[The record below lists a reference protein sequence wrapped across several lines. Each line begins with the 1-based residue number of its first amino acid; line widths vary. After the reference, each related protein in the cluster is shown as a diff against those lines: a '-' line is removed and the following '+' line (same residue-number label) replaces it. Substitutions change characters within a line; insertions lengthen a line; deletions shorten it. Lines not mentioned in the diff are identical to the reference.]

1 MESRHTAS
9 DEIDLHELFFKLSK
23 RWPLFLA
30 SILIAGLSA
39 WMYLQVKSPTYD
51 FRSTLLIGNQSTGSK
66 QAQELLQLLDPKDK
80 GMKLE
85 DEVGLLTSTD
95 MLRRTLSRLPF
106 AVSYYTVPN
115 SWLNSVK
122 KLKVREQAIGGVPF
136 RVMPV
141 ANKPQLVGVP
151 IYVEPQPNG
160 SYRVHADIKKG
171 ELHQLA
177 SGELVREVLD
187 TEFDQT
193 VRAGDTLRNPFL
205 TAIIAPEPSYP
216 AIPTKEGYFFKLQD
230 TPSLVGEYQSRLK
243 VKPIDHESRILELS
257 TQGPVPSKETQFLN
271 TLMGVYVEEDLNQKN
286 QIGRK
291 TIAFLDKE
299 IDKIAQARL
308 NAAEAVSSF
317 RASAGIVDAS
327 AQSGAGI
334 QRQGELQTSQARLA
348 TSLKYYQNM
357 ISYMRSKRGKG
368 QVASPTSAGIEDP
381 AVLSLVQQLAKLN
394 AERAP
399 LALNATDINPSL
411 IRIDEQISDT
421 KESLIQ
427 TLANLIRS
435 TNISLGD
442 VNQQLAQ
449 VRTQISQMPE
459 NERRL
464 AALRTRSDFTDKN
477 YNLLVEKRNE
487 AAIALA
493 TNNTDKKVVD
503 PAKQNGLGPSAPKPA
518 LVGLIALLAA
528 LAIPTGIVLLSDKTN
543 RRIQSKEDLSKV
555 TSIPLLGVVPHG
567 TSADKQSM
575 LHDPRSPI
583 SEAFRSIRVSLQYLS
598 SGPDKRFIGVTSSVP
613 GEGKTFCTVNLAA
626 ELAQGGRRVILL
638 ECDMRRPT
646 MAGYFGIDTRRA
658 HGLSTY
664 LAGTST
670 LEEARIATDVP
681 NLDAVCCGPI
691 PENPTQL
698 LESRRL
704 SDLMQQL
711 REDYDY
717 VLVDIPPMGYVA
729 EFFVLLRYLDA
740 NIYVVRQNY
749 TDRGLVNQI
758 SELHR
763 DQKVKQIYMIINDV
777 HFAQTYEYRYKG
789 KSSIY

>member
-30 SILIAGLSA
+30 SVLIAGLSA
-39 WMYLQVKSPTYD
+39 WMYLQVKAPTYD

-95 MLRRTLSRLPF
+95 MLRRTLTRLPF
-106 AVSYYTVPN
+106 AVSYYTVPD

-122 KLKVREQAIGGVPF
+122 NLQVREQAIGGVPF
-136 RVMPV
+136 RVLPV
-141 ANKPQLVGVP
+141 PNKPQLVGVP
-151 IYVEPQPNG
+151 IYVEPQQDG
-160 SYRVHADIKKG
+160 RYRVHADIKKG

-177 SGELVREVLD
+177 SGELVREVLG
-187 TEFDQT
+187 TQLDQT
-193 VRAGDTLRNPFL
+193 VRAGDTLRSPLL
-205 TAIIAPEPSYP
+205 TAVIAPEPSYP
-216 AIPTKEGYFFKLQD
+216 AMPTKERFFFKLQD
-230 TPSLVGEYQSRLK
+230 MPSLVGDYQNRLK
-243 VKPIDHESRILELS
+243 VKPIEHESRILELA
-257 TQGPVPSKETQFLN
+257 TQGSVPSKETQFLN
-271 TLMGVYVEEDLNQKN
+271 TLMAVYVEEDLNQKN

-291 TIAFLDKE
+291 TITFLDNE
-299 IDKIAQARL
+299 INKIAQARL
-308 NAAEAVSSF
+308 SAAEAVSSF
-317 RASAGIVDAS
+317 RASAGVVDAT

-334 QRQGELQTSQARLA
+334 QRQSELQSAQARLA
-348 TSLKYYQNM
+348 TNLKYYQNM
-357 ISYMRSKRGKG
+357 IGYMRSRRAAG
-368 QVASPTSAGIEDP
+368 QTASPSTAGIEDP
-381 AVLSLVQQLAKLN
+381 AILALVQQLAKLN
-394 AERAP
+394 AERTSV
-399 LALNATDINPSL
+399 ALNATAINPQLLSL
-411 IRIDEQISDT
+411 DEQIVNT

-427 TLANLIRS
+427 TLANLIR
-435 TNISLGD
+435 TANISLSD
-442 VNQQLAQ
+442 VNHQLAQ

-493 TNNTDKKVVD
+493 TNSTDKKVVD
-503 PAKQNGLGPSAPKPA
+503 PAKQNGIGPSAPKPG

-543 RRIQSKEDLSKV
+543 RRIQSKDDLSKV
-555 TSIPLLGVVPHG
+555 TNIPLLGVVPHG

-598 SGPDKRFIGVTSSVP
+598 TGPDKRFIGVTSSVP

-670 LEEARIATDVP
+670 LEEARISTDVP

>member
-30 SILIAGLSA
+30 SLLIAGLCA
-39 WMYLQVKSPTYD
+39 WMYLQVKAPTYD
-51 FRSTLLIGNQSTGSK
+51 FRSTLLVGNQSTGSK

-85 DEVGLLTSTD
+85 DEIGLLTSTD
-95 MLRRTLSRLPF
+95 MLRRTLTRLPF
-106 AVSYYTVPN
+106 DVSYYTVPD

-122 KLKVREQAIGGVPF
+122 KLKVREQAIGAVPF
-136 RVMPV
+136 RVLPV
-141 ANKPQLVGVP
+141 AGKPQLVGVP
-151 IYVEPQPNG
+151 IYVEPLSDG
-160 SYRVHADIKKG
+160 RYRVHAEVKKG

-177 SGELVREVLD
+177 SGELVREVTD
-187 TEFDQT
+187 TELDQT
-193 VRAGDTLRNPFL
+193 VRAGETLSNPLL
-205 TAIIAPEPSYP
+205 TAVIAAEPNYP
-216 AIPTKEGYFFKLQD
+216 AIPTKERYFFKLHD
-230 TPSLVGEYQSRLK
+230 MPGLIGDYQNRLK
-243 VKPIDHESRILELS
+243 VRPIDHESRILELT
-257 TQGPVPSKETQFLN
+257 TQGSVPSKETQFLN
-271 TLMGVYVEEDLNQKN
+271 TLMAVYVEEDLNQKN

-291 TIAFLDKE
+291 TIAFLDNE
-299 IDKIAQARL
+299 IDKISQARVS
-308 NAAEAVSSF
+308 AAEAVSSF
-317 RASAGIVDAS
+317 RASAGVVDAG

-334 QRQGELQTSQARLA
+334 QRQGELQTTQARLA
-348 TSLKYYQNM
+348 TNLKYYQNM
-357 ISYMRSKRGKG
+357 LGYMRSKRAAG
-368 QVASPTSAGIEDP
+368 QVASPSSAGIDDP

-394 AERAP
+394 AERAT
-399 LALNATDINPSL
+399 LAVNASAINPQL
-411 IRIDEQISDT
+411 VILDEQIGTT
-421 KESLIQ
+421 KEALIQ
-427 TLANLIRS
+427 TLGNLIH
-435 TNISLGD
+435 TANIGLRD
-442 VNQQLAQ
+442 ANQQLAQ

-464 AALRTRSDFTDKN
+464 AALQTRSNFTDKN
-477 YNLLVEKRNE
+477 YNMLVEKRNE

-493 TNNTDKKVVD
+493 TNTTDKKVVD
-503 PAKQNGLGPSAPKPA
+503 PAKQNGIGPSAPKPG
-518 LVGLIALLAA
+518 LVALIALLAGV
-528 LAIPTGIVLLSDKTN
+528 AIPIGVVLLGTKTN

-555 TSIPLLGVVPHG
+555 TNIPLLGVVPHG
-567 TSADKQSM
+567 TSADKQLM

-598 SGPDKRFIGVTSSVP
+598 TGPDKRFIGVTSSVP

-646 MAGYFGIDTRRA
+646 MAGYFGIDTRRE

-670 LEEARIATDVP
+670 LEEARVATDVP

-698 LESRRL
+698 LESKRL
-704 SDLMQQL
+704 SDLMHQL

>member
-1 MESRHTAS
+1 MESRHTTS
-9 DEIDLHELFFKLSK
+9 DEIDLHEFFFKLSK

-30 SILIAGLSA
+30 SVLIAGLSA
-39 WMYLQVKSPTYD
+39 WMYLQIKAPTYD

-85 DEVGLLTSTD
+85 DEIGLLTSTD
-95 MLRRTLSRLPF
+95 MLRRTLTRLPF
-106 AVSYYTVPN
+106 SVSYYTAPD

-122 KLKVREQAIGGVPF
+122 KLQVREQAIGAVPF
-136 RVMPV
+136 RVQPV
-141 ANKPQLVGVP
+141 PNKPQLVGVP
-151 IYVEPQPNG
+151 IYVEPQPDG
-160 SYRVHADIKKG
+160 RYRVHADIKKG

-177 SGELVREVLD
+177 SGELVREVLG
-187 TEFDQT
+187 TQIDQT
-193 VRAGDTLRNPFL
+193 VRPGDTLRSPLL
-205 TAIIAPEPSYP
+205 TAVIAPEPNYP
-216 AIPTKEGYFFKLQD
+216 AIPTKERYFFKLQD
-230 TPSLVGEYQSRLK
+230 MPSLVGDYQNRLK

-257 TQGPVPSKETQFLN
+257 TQGSVPSKETQFLN
-271 TLMGVYVEEDLNQKN
+271 TLMAVYVEEDLNQKN
-286 QIGRK
+286 EIGRK

-299 IDKIAQARL
+299 IDKISQARL

-317 RASAGIVDAS
+317 RAAAGVVDAG

-334 QRQGELQTSQARLA
+334 QRQSELQSAQARLA
-348 TSLKYYQNM
+348 TNLKYYQNM
-357 ISYMRSKRGKG
+357 LGYMRSRRAAG
-368 QVASPTSAGIEDP
+368 QVASPSSAGIDDP
-381 AVLSLVQQLAKLN
+381 AVLSLVEQLAKLN

-399 LALNATDINPSL
+399 LALNATAINPQL
-411 IRIDEQISDT
+411 ISVDERISNT
-421 KESLIQ
+421 KEALIQ
-427 TLANLIRS
+427 TLANLIR
-435 TNISLGD
+435 TANIGLSD
-442 VNQQLAQ
+442 VHQQLVQ

-464 AALRTRSDFTDKN
+464 AALKTRSDFTDKN

-503 PAKQNGLGPSAPKPA
+503 PAKQNGIGPSAPKPA

-543 RRIQSKEDLSKV
+543 RRIQSKDDLSKV
-555 TSIPLLGVVPHG
+555 TNIPLLGVVPHG
-567 TSADKQSM
+567 SSADKQSM

-646 MAGYFGIDTRRA
+646 MAGYFGIDTRRT

-704 SDLMQQL
+704 ADLMHQL